1 MSQEYS
7 KCLAKELHEPP
18 LHHDPE
24 HAGKVEEERQE
35 DEVQRH
41 PLVVGVVHDGGG
53 VHVLR
58 VSIKS
63 ASARHISIQFVTW
76 SPPEQAP
83 LYSLE

>member
-24 HAGKVEEERQE
+24 HAGQVEEERQE

-58 VSIKS
+58 VSQS
-63 ASARHISIQFVTW
+63 NHLQLVSSIQFVTW